1 MAPTRRKYLAAALV
15 AAVALALL
23 SAGCSNRSEE
33 ELAYRNS
40 FKKIWDR
47 SMTDTETA
55 RKNIDKAY
63 AAGDV
68 NAAAGEYGK
77 LGLTYAKAREQIRK
91 LKEPA
96 GYATIRK
103 LAVSYFNEGAS
114 YYTTTA
120 RIVGDSGGNY
130 DTAQEAELKA
140 KEKKWNASAK
150 DLEKALK
157 AKRIELK

>member
-1 MAPTRRKYLAAALV
+1 MTLILLAV
-15 AAVALALL
+15 
-23 SAGCSNRSEE
+23 GCSNRQEE

-47 SMTDTETA
+47 AMTDTEA
-55 RKNIDKAY
+55 SRKKIDQAY

-68 NAAAGEYGK
+68 AAAADEYKK
-77 LGLTYAKAREQIRK
+77 LGPIYAKAREETRK
-91 LKEPA
+91 RKEPQ
-96 GYATIRK
+96 GYARIQK
-103 LAVSYFNEGAS
+103 MAVAYFNEGVS

-120 RIVGDSGGNY
+120 RVIGDSGGNY

-140 KEKKWNASAK
+140 QEKKWSAAAN

-157 AKRIELK
+157 AKMIKLK

>member
-1 MAPTRRKYLAAALV
+1 MALILLAI
-15 AAVALALL
+15 
-23 SAGCSNRSEE
+23 GCSNRQEE

-47 SMTDTETA
+47 AMTDTEA
-55 RKNIDKAY
+55 SRKKIDKAY

-68 NAAAGEYGK
+68 AAAAADEYKK
-77 LGLTYAKAREQIRK
+77 LGLIYVKTREETRK
-91 LKEPA
+91 IKEPQ
-96 GYATIRK
+96 GYSRIQK
-103 LAVSYFNEGAS
+103 MAVAYFNEGAS

-120 RIVGDSGGNY
+120 RVIRDSGGNY

-140 KEKKWNASAK
+140 QEKKWSAAAN

-157 AKRIELK
+157 AKMIKLK